1 MSLNRD
7 AVVKLLKEAAKAGAT
22 EVHFKV
28 PSRPLMRV
36 DNALTQ
42 TSLPPVTP
50 RDAQEA
56 VFALCSLAQKELPVA
71 TITDEAFSFGL
82 HGVGRFRAYIYRQRG
97 SLSAIVQRVNT
108 NPPAL
113 YEIGVDATVETHV
126 GKSGLF
132 LLCGEER
139 QALLGA
145 LISGYNARDRGH
157 AVVLESPLNYLY
169 RDAVATIAQRE
180 VGTDVPD
187 FRTGIR
193 QAKRVGADLL
203 VIGEIDDADTADAV
217 LTACENGMSVISTV
231 AAPVTDD
238 ALWWVERLFTGEN
251 RVDVQRRLKRQVK
264 AVVAVHPNKQF
275 EVATPDTA

>member
-28 PSRPLMRV
+28 PSRPLLRI
-36 DNALTQ
+36 DDALTP
-42 TSLPPVTP
+42 TSMPPVTP

-97 SLSAIVQRVNT
+97 SLSAVVQRVNT

-113 YEIGVDATVETHV
+113 YEIGVDAEVERHV
-126 GKSGLF
+126 GKAGLL

-139 QALLGA
+139 HALLGA
-145 LISGYNARDRGH
+145 LVSGYNARDRGH

-193 QAKRVGADLL
+193 QAMRVGADLL
-203 VIGEIDDADTADAV
+203 VIGEIEDADTAEAV
-217 LTACENGMSVISTV
+217 LTACENGLAVISTV
-231 AAPVTDD
+231 AAPMTSD
-238 ALWWVERLFTGEN
+238 AIWWVERLFFSEA
-251 RVDVQRRLKRQVK
+251 RVDIRRRLEHQTR
-264 AVVAVHPNKQF
+264 ALVAVHPDKRF
-275 EVATPDTA
+275 EISTPDTT